1 MLNMVWYYKIL
12 IKINQMAV
20 LYFIKFKGT
29 DGLVYYKIGYVEL
42 TKAHP
47 DPISATKNRLKNA
60 SSGPAYYRELEIL
73 HTWIDREYRVREIE
87 ARVLDTFL
95 PWRRK
100 AFDGTVG
107 KTETWAE
114 FVYPPSA
121 INKQKSSFPFYAFIE
136 ATTKQVAVVRAAPI
150 SGYL

>member
-1 MLNMVWYYKIL
+1 
-12 IKINQMAV
+12 MAV